1 MNFIQI
7 AGRVGRDPET
17 RFTPDGK
24 KVISFSVATSRKRK
38 GQEETV
44 WYRVTIWGDQFDN
57 MMPYI
62 KKGSALMVMGDLEA
76 RLYTDKEGKTQVSL
90 EITARVIHFLPS
102 GSGKSDKEEGANPSS
117 NSYSN
122 EYSSSAQRGT
132 GSYQP
137 STQASNAFNEEDLP
151 F

>member
-24 KVISFSVATSRKRK
+24 KVISFSIATNRKRK

-44 WYRVTIWGDQFDN
+44 WYRVTIWGDQYDN

-62 KKGSALMVMGDLEA
+62 KKGTALIVVGDLDA
-76 RLYTDKEGKTQVSL
+76 GLYTDKEGKPQVSL
-90 EITARVIHFLPS
+90 DINAKMITFSPF
-102 GSGKSDKEEGANPSS
+102 GGKSDSKEEGGHGSTS
-117 NSYSN
+117 HN
-122 EYSSSAQRGT
+122 EYSSETQRGT

-137 STQASNAFNEEDLP
+137 ASSSNSFNEEDLP

>member
-7 AGRVGRDPET
+7 AGRVGKDPET

-24 KVISFSVATSRKRK
+24 KVISFSIATNRKRK

-57 MMPYI
+57 MMPYV
-62 KKGSALMVMGDLEA
+62 KKGTALMVVGELDA
-76 RLYTDKEGKTQVSL
+76 RLYNDKEGKPQVSL
-90 EITARVIHFLPS
+90 DINAKMISFSPF
-102 GSGKSDKEEGANPSS
+102 GGKSDSKEEGHTSS
-117 NSYSN
+117 HN
-122 EYSSSAQRGT
+122 EYSSETQRGT
-132 GSYQP
+132 GSYQHTP
-137 STQASNAFNEEDLP
+137 SSNSFNEEDLP